1 MKRVIGIIMIL
12 AGICLIITINYTK
25 YKVDKNQ
32 KEMINAFENIIK
44 DEADN
49 EKSLN
54 ETGIKASENK
64 DAMNTKDTIGVI
76 AIPKINLKVAIAEGV
91 DNETLKYAV
100 GHFKGTPLPDNKG
113 NFCIAGHRSYAYG
126 EFFNRLDELQIDDE
140 ITVETKVRQYKYRVY
155 EKKVVEPS
163 EISVLDNTKDPI
175 ITLVTCTPVRIATHR
190 LIIKGKLE
198 E

>member
-12 AGICLIITINYTK
+12 AGACLIITINYTK
-25 YKVDKNQ
+25 YRVDKNQ

-44 DEADN
+44 DEVNNDKPVN
-49 EKSLN
+49 KVE
-54 ETGIKASENK
+54 IKVPENK
-64 DAMNTKDTIGVI
+64 LEINTKDTIGI
-76 AIPKINLKVAIAEGV
+76 LYIPKIDIKVAIAEGV

>member
-25 YKVDKNQ
+25 YRVDKNQ

-44 DEADN
+44 DEVN
-49 EKSLN
+49 NGKPVNKGE
-54 ETGIKASENK
+54 IKVPENK
-64 DAMNTKDTIGVI
+64 IEIITKGTIGI
-76 AIPKINLKVAIAEGV
+76 LYIPKIDIKVSIAEGV

-100 GHFKGTPLPDNKG
+100 GHFKGTPLPGEKG

-126 EFFNRLDELQIDDE
+126 EFFNRLDELQIDDQ
-140 ITVETKVRQYKYRVY
+140 ITVETKNKRYKYIVY

-163 EISVLDNTKDPI
+163 EISVLDNTKDST